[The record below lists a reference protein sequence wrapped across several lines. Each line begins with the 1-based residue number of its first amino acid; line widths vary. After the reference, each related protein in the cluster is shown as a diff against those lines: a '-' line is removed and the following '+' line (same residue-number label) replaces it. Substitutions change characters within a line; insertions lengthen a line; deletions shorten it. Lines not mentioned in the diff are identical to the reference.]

1 MYSSYRDR
9 EPDRYTRQM
18 TVMSRVRWERATEYP
33 LLGFGIA
40 FLLAYALPIIDPEIP
55 EPWTTLFLVVQ
66 LVAWIAF
73 ALDLTVRIVLSENKW
88 AFIRAHP
95 IDIAAVILPV
105 LRPLQALRA
114 LSVIFLSARGLHR
127 ILRNRVLTY
136 VVIAALGFWLIAG
149 LAVTQAERGQP
160 GSNIHDVWVGWWWA
174 FVTMATVGYGDTY
187 PVTVEGRLVAVGLVI
202 TGITL
207 VGTVT
212 AYIAAW
218 FTAQTR
224 AAELAIKA
232 EIDESEDKI
241 DALAKQLRELRA
253 LVDERVPEK
262 GDPAD

>member
-1 MYSSYRDR
+1 
-9 EPDRYTRQM
+9 M
-18 TVMSRVRWERATEYP
+18 TLMSRERWERATEYP
-33 LLGFGIA
+33 LLGLGLA
-40 FLLAYALPIIDPEIP
+40 FLLAYAMPIIDPNFP
-55 EPWTTLFLVVQ
+55 KPWTTVFFVIEI
-66 LVAWIAF
+66 VAWAAF
-73 ALDLTVRIVLSENKW
+73 AVDLAVRIVLSTNKW

-114 LSVIFLSARGLHR
+114 LSIIFLSARGLHR

-136 VVIAALGFWLIAG
+136 VVIAALGVWLIAG
-149 LAVTQAERGQP
+149 LAVTQAERGVP
-160 GSNIHDVWVGWWWA
+160 GSNIEDVWVGWWWA

-187 PVTVEGRLVAVGLVI
+187 PVTVEGRLVAVGLVV

-224 AAELAIKA
+224 AAEIALKA

-241 DALAKQLRELRA
+241 DALAAQVRELSA
-253 LVDERVPEK
+253 LVSERMPNK
-262 GDPAD
+262 ADSTD